1 MAEGSI
7 LDKIALE
14 FKELYEKYTE
24 ALENDDLDKAIEVG
38 VAIME
43 DLLGAAE
50 NLVLPRITNPHVREI
65 TVNILGHHQKALA
78 YVKGA
83 KEAVERTPDTYAR
96 EAKERA
102 ADTLSAG
109 INSLFGFIL
118 GALVTLVD
126 LELTL
131 APSEGGY
138 PPKDHSSVPR
148 VV

>member
-1 MAEGSI
+1 MAEGSV
-7 LDKIALE
+7 LDRIALE
-14 FKELYEKYTE
+14 FKELYERYVE

-38 VAIME
+38 VEIME
-43 DLLGAAE
+43 DLLNAAE

-83 KEAVERTPDTYAR
+83 REAVEATPDTYAR
-96 EAKERA
+96 KAKEKA
-102 ADTLSAG
+102 TDTLSAG

-126 LELTL
+126 LELSLT
-131 APSEGGY
+131 PSEGGY
-138 PPKDHSSVPR
+138 PPRDHSNVPR